1 MNRNVMVTLAL
12 AGLASGASADQV
24 FRGFDQNPIGSG
36 TLAAF
41 PNSDAARA
49 AYVASLAGLA
59 QVQDFEA
66 VAPGGV
72 PASWTF
78 SGGLT
83 ATFQNQATT
92 SSAIAQGPSGVDS
105 YPADGTRYLY
115 TETRPGDGFFKL
127 TFQTVVNS
135 IGLYVSDA
143 SDWFGN
149 TDVPGPV
156 YIELLDSSDNV
167 LAKYD
172 LITALP
178 PSAINSGGMGY
189 FGVTADQ
196 AFAAVRIAQPLRAS
210 GSNAS
215 TDAIGIDQ
223 ITVAVPAPGVAGVL
237 GMGGLMVGRRRRV

>member
-12 AGLASGASADQV
+12 AGLASGASADQL
-24 FRGFDQNPIGSG
+24 FRGFDQNASGSG
-36 TLAAF
+36 ALASF

-49 AYVASLAGLA
+49 AYLATLAAAA

-66 VAPGGV
+66 LAPGAV

-83 ATFQNQATT
+83 ATYANEATT
-92 SSAIAQGPSGVDS
+92 ANSIAQGVSSVTT

-115 TETRPGDGFFKL
+115 TETLPGAGFFKL
-127 TFQTVVNS
+127 TFGAEVRS
-135 IGLYVSDA
+135 IGFYMSDA
-143 SDWFGN
+143 SDWIGN
-149 TDVPGPV
+149 SDVPGPI
-156 YIELLDSSDNV
+156 YIELLDFSDNV
-167 LAKYD
+167 LGKYD

-178 PSAINSGGMGY
+178 PSAINNGGMGY

-210 GSNAS
+210 GSNADS
-215 TDAIGIDQ
+215 DAIGIDQ
-223 ITVAVPAPGVAGVL
+223 ITVAIPTPGAAGVL
-237 GMGGLMVGRRRRV
+237 AMGGLMAGRRRRV